1 MCVIFS
7 LCAFVSCGRISKNS
21 LTDSSNDISNNTNNP
36 QIIDNSTNNSENFN
50 HSDLNGTNSTD
61 YFHQNDVKEST
72 KSSDK
77 LTKDQINDQSKNL
90 SDDITIKPAWKLLI
104 INETPPSN
112 YTQNIIVIDES
123 GTIYRYNFSDV
134 NESFHIYAENWQEQL
149 ADICSSSNTAERLS
163 DDDIKIFAE
172 YMENIYK
179 YREEN
184 IMTQKSQLKDY
195 GVTVV
200 YGIDYNNDNPEYT
213 LICKYGSE
221 ISCIDNSITKK
232 FANELIQ
239 LNLLYTMGYTFE

>member
-1 MCVIFS
+1 MKCYFHNTRLLILYLVIS
-7 LCAFVSCGRISKNS
+7 CCILVSCGNIS
-21 LTDSSNDISNNTNNP
+21 
-36 QIIDNSTNNSENFN
+36 
-50 HSDLNGTNSTD
+50 
-61 YFHQNDVKEST
+61 ES
-72 KSSDK
+72 
-77 LTKDQINDQSKNL
+77 NL
-90 SDDITIKPAWKLLI
+90 SDSSINISDNLPSTFEEFNTDVNNVSETIISTNMDENTSDIQINTQSNAEKDNIMNKQLWKILI
-104 INETPPSN
+104 IREIPTSN
-112 YTQNIIVIDES
+112 YTQKITVVDES
-123 GTIYRYNFSDV
+123 GTIYRDNYSDV
-134 NESFHIYAENWQEQL
+134 NESFHIYEENWQEQL
-149 ADICSSSNTAERLS
+149 SDICNSSNTSERLS

-179 YREEN
+179 YKEEN
-184 IMTQKSQLKDY
+184 VMTQKSQLKDY